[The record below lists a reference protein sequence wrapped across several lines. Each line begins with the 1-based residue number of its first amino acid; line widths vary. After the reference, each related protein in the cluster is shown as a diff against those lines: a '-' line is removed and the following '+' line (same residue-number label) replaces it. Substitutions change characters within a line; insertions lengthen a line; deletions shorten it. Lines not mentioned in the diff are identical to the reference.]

1 VRAVVQRVSFAR
13 VVVDGHVSGAID
25 RGLLVLL
32 AVGDTDAAA
41 AAEWIADKIATLR
54 IFRDDRGLMNLSVE
68 QTGGAI
74 LLVSQFTLFGDA
86 RRGRRPSFASAAG
99 GDRAQMLFELA
110 GKTLERRGLTVAYGV
125 FGADMD
131 VESSNQGPVTILLDS
146 DRTF

>member
-13 VVVDGHVSGAID
+13 VIVDGRVSGAID
-25 RGLLVLL
+25 HGLLILL
-32 AVGDTDAAA
+32 GVGETDTGA
-41 AAEWIADKIATLR
+41 AAEWIAEKIATLR

-68 QTGGAI
+68 QTGGGI

-86 RRGRRPSFASAAG
+86 RRGRRPSFASAASG
-99 GDRAQMLFELA
+99 ERAKMLFEQA
-110 GKTLERRGLTVAYGV
+110 GNALERRGLRVAYGV

>member
-1 VRAVVQRVSFAR
+1 VRAVVQRVSSAR
-13 VVVDGHVSGAID
+13 VIVDGVVTGSID

-32 AVGDTDAAA
+32 GVGESDANA
-41 AAEWIADKIATLR
+41 AAEWIAEKIATLR

-68 QTGGAI
+68 QTRGAV

-86 RRGRRPSFASAAG
+86 RRGRRPSFASAASG
-99 GDRAQMLFELA
+99 ERAQKLFELA
-110 GKTLERRGLTVAYGV
+110 GNGLERRGLTVAYGV

>member
-1 VRAVVQRVSFAR
+1 VQRVSFAR
-13 VVVDGHVSGAID
+13 VVVGGRVSGAID
-25 RGLLVLL
+25 HGLLVLL
-32 AVGDTDAAA
+32 GVCETDTAASV
-41 AAEWIADKIATLR
+41 EWIADKVATLR

-86 RRGRRPSFASAAG
+86 RRGRRPSFASAAPG
-99 GDRAQMLFELA
+99 EHAKMLFEQA
-110 GKTLERRGLTVAYGV
+110 GRTLEQRGLTVAYGV

>member
-13 VVVDGHVSGAID
+13 VMVENHVSGAID
-25 RGLLVLL
+25 HGLLVLL
-32 AVGDTDAAA
+32 GVGDTDTAA
-41 AAEWIADKIATLR
+41 AAEWMADKIATLR

-68 QTGGAI
+68 QTCGAI

-86 RRGRRPSFASAAG
+86 RRGRRPSFTSAAA

-110 GKTLERRGLTVAYGV
+110 GNALERRGLRVAYGV

>member
-1 VRAVVQRVSFAR
+1 MRAVVQRVSFAR

>member
-13 VVVDGHVSGAID
+13 VVVGGRVSGAID
-25 RGLLVLL
+25 HGLLVLL
-32 AVGDTDAAA
+32 GVCETDTAASV
-41 AAEWIADKIATLR
+41 EWIADKVATLR

-86 RRGRRPSFASAAG
+86 RRGRRPSFASAAPG
-99 GDRAQMLFELA
+99 EHAKMLFEQA
-110 GKTLERRGLTVAYGV
+110 GRTLEQRGLTVAYGV

>member
-1 VRAVVQRVSFAR
+1 M
-13 VVVDGHVSGAID
+13 VDGQVSGAIEH
-25 RGLLVLL
+25 GLLVLL
-32 AVGDTDAAA
+32 GIGQTDGEASAGWM
-41 AAEWIADKIATLR
+41 AEKIATLR

-74 LLVSQFTLFGDA
+74 LLVSQFTLLGDA
-86 RRGRRPSFASAAG
+86 RRGRRPSFASAAAG
-99 GDRAQMLFELA
+99 EAAFTLFQYV
-110 GKTLERRGLTVAYGV
+110 GSTLERRGLIVAYGV

>member
-13 VVVDGHVSGAID
+13 VVVDRRVSGAID

-32 AVGDTDAAA
+32 AVGDTDTAA

-68 QTGGAI
+68 QTDGAI

-86 RRGRRPSFASAAG
+86 RRGRRPSFASAAA

>member
-1 VRAVVQRVSFAR
+1 VRAVVQRVTFAR
-13 VVVDGHVSGAID
+13 VVVDGRVSGAID
-25 RGLLVLL
+25 HGLLVLL
-32 AVGDTDAAA
+32 GVCETDTGAS
-41 AAEWIADKIATLR
+41 AEWIADKVATLR

-86 RRGRRPSFASAAG
+86 RRGRRPSFASAAPG
-99 GDRAQMLFELA
+99 ERAKMLFEQA
-110 GKTLERRGLTVAYGV
+110 GRTLEQRGLTVAYGV